1 MNPPAVA
8 AMVDQPSLWQQQDLL
23 GLLAGNPQPETEPL
37 PETGPRLETGPL
49 LETGPGQ
56 EFSGGPAAAPL
67 PGPTHSPAPQAPLA
81 GQPLAGDQPQGH
93 TPLQS
98 LQALAAASGGESN
111 LGFNGE
117 SIYNS
122 PREKIAELI
131 TVSGADLIDTEIIA
145 CDPALISTEP
155 GLINPEPIA
164 PDLIGST
171 LMSPEPVAAEPVATE
186 AIDSEPVNPVSA
198 SSDPVIAELVAPEPI
213 SPESIILDPVIPD
226 PVIPDPVI
234 LGLVAPEVISPASTS
249 STLITP
255 EPINSELIAEPAVA
269 APVCPGRLLIVDTE
283 TSGLDPATGKCL
295 EVGAVLFDV
304 PHRAVLSQLSF
315 LLPASANPA
324 QHVNGIDPA
333 VTRLEQPWRQSLQM
347 LDAMVAGADA
357 VLAHNAA
364 FDRQWF
370 GIEPLPAL
378 DRPWICTMD
387 DIPWPADRQLKPRP
401 SLQALALAYG
411 VPVWAAHRA
420 LTDCIYLV
428 QVLER
433 CADLEQLLV
442 EAQEPRQLFRAQ
454 LSYAERFRA
463 KQAGFRWN
471 DPVAGAWSRRLSERE
486 ARSLPFPVQPVCA

>member
-1 MNPPAVA
+1 
-8 AMVDQPSLWQQQDLL
+8 
-23 GLLAGNPQPETEPL
+23 
-37 PETGPRLETGPL
+37 
-49 LETGPGQ
+49 
-56 EFSGGPAAAPL
+56 
-67 PGPTHSPAPQAPLA
+67 
-81 GQPLAGDQPQGH
+81 
-93 TPLQS
+93 
-98 LQALAAASGGESN
+98 LAAAGGAESN
-111 LGFNGE
+111 LEFTGK

-122 PREKIAELI
+122 AGEPITEPTAELIAELTAESI
-131 TVSGADLIDTEIIA
+131 TKSISASSTDLIDTEIIA
-145 CDPALISTEP
+145 SEP
-155 GLINPEPIA
+155 ELINSEPINTD
-164 PDLIGST
+164 PIGST
-171 LMSPEPVAAEPVATE
+171 P
-186 AIDSEPVNPVSA
+186 
-198 SSDPVIAELVAPEPI
+198 
-213 SPESIILDPVIPD
+213 IILDPAIPE
-226 PVIPDPVI
+226 
-234 LGLVAPEVISPASTS
+234 LAAPEVISSAPIS
-249 STLITP
+249 STLITL
-255 EPINSELIAEPAVA
+255 EPINSELIAEPAAA
-269 APVCPGRLLIVDTE
+269 APVCPVRLLIIDTE

-295 EVGAVLFDV
+295 EVGVVLFDV

-315 LLPASANPA
+315 LLPASSNPA

-378 DRPWICTMD
+378 DRPWICSMD
-387 DIPWPADRQLKPRP
+387 DIHWPADRHLKPRP

-471 DPVAGAWSRRLSERE
+471 DPVTGAWSRRLSERE

>member
-1 MNPPAVA
+1 
-8 AMVDQPSLWQQQDLL
+8 
-23 GLLAGNPQPETEPL
+23 
-37 PETGPRLETGPL
+37 
-49 LETGPGQ
+49 
-56 EFSGGPAAAPL
+56 L
-67 PGPTHSPAPQAPLA
+67 PGPPPAPAPQSPLA
-81 GQPLAGDQPQGH
+81 DQPLAGEHHQGQDLSQGK
-93 TPLQS
+93 PSLQS
-98 LQALAAASGGESN
+98 LQAMAAASGAESN
-111 LGFNGE
+111 LGFTGE

-122 PREKIAELI
+122 AGESITESIAESITESITEPITEPTAELI
-131 TVSGADLIDTEIIA
+131 TEPITELTAELAAEPITESIAISGTEIIA
-145 CDPALISTEP
+145 
-155 GLINPEPIA
+155 
-164 PDLIGST
+164 
-171 LMSPEPVAAEPVATE
+171 
-186 AIDSEPVNPVSA
+186 SEP
-198 SSDPVIAELVAPEPI
+198 ELTDSEPI
-213 SPESIILDPVIPD
+213 SPDPIGSTPIILDPAIPE
-226 PVIPDPVI
+226 
-234 LGLVAPEVISPASTS
+234 LAAPEVISSAPIS
-249 STLITP
+249 STLITL
-255 EPINSELIAEPAVA
+255 EPINSELIAEPAAA
-269 APVCPGRLLIVDTE
+269 APVCPVRLLIVDTE

-295 EVGAVLFDV
+295 EVGVVLFDV

-315 LLPASANPA
+315 LLPASSNPA

-378 DRPWICTMD
+378 DRPWICSMD
-387 DIPWPADRQLKPRP
+387 DIHWPVDRHLKPRP

>member
-23 GLLAGNPQPETEPL
+23 GLLAANPQPESQPESQPEP
-37 PETGPRLETGPL
+37 PP
-49 LETGPGQ
+49 
-56 EFSGGPAAAPL
+56 
-67 PGPTHSPAPQAPLA
+67 PAPSR
-81 GQPLAGDQPQGH
+81 
-93 TPLQS
+93 QS
-98 LQALAAASGGESN
+98 
-111 LGFNGE
+111 
-117 SIYNS
+117 
-122 PREKIAELI
+122 P
-131 TVSGADLIDTEIIA
+131 
-145 CDPALISTEP
+145 
-155 GLINPEPIA
+155 
-164 PDLIGST
+164 
-171 LMSPEPVAAEPVATE
+171 AEPVEPT
-186 AIDSEPVNPVSA
+186 SEPATTELPV
-198 SSDPVIAELVAPEPI
+198 
-213 SPESIILDPVIPD
+213 ESIGELTAESAAESTIEL
-226 PVIPDPVI
+226 
-234 LGLVAPEVISPASTS
+234 PAESTGELTAES
-249 STLITP
+249 AGDYASDGEGIAVL
-255 EPINSELIAEPAVA
+255 EPALIAEPEPEPEPA
-269 APVCPGRLLIVDTE
+269 AFGCPVRLLIVDTE
-283 TSGLDPATGKCL
+283 TSGLDPASGKCL

-324 QHVNGIDPA
+324 RHVNGIDPA

-347 LDAMVAGADA
+347 RAAMVSGAEA

-378 DRPWICTMD
+378 DLPWICSMD
-387 DIPWPADRQLKPRP
+387 DIRWPDDRHLKPRP
-401 SLQALALAYG
+401 SVQALALAYG

-433 CADLEQLLV
+433 CEQLEQLLV
-442 EAQEPRQLFRAQ
+442 EAQEPRQLFCAQ
-454 LSYAERFRA
+454 LPYAERFRA

>member
-1 MNPPAVA
+1 LAV
-8 AMVDQPSLWQQQDLL
+8 
-23 GLLAGNPQPETEPL
+23 
-37 PETGPRLETGPL
+37 
-49 LETGPGQ
+49 
-56 EFSGGPAAAPL
+56 
-67 PGPTHSPAPQAPLA
+67 
-81 GQPLAGDQPQGH
+81 
-93 TPLQS
+93 
-98 LQALAAASGGESN
+98 ASGGESN

-117 SIYNS
+117 SINNS

-131 TVSGADLIDTEIIA
+131 AVSGADLIDVEIIA
-145 CDPALISTEP
+145 CDLALICPDP

-164 PDLIGST
+164 P
-171 LMSPEPVAAEPVATE
+171 
-186 AIDSEPVNPVSA
+186 
-198 SSDPVIAELVAPEPI
+198 EPI
-213 SPESIILDPVIPD
+213 SPESISPESISPEPIILDPVIPD
-226 PVIPDPVI
+226 LAIP
-234 LGLVAPEVISPASTS
+234 GLVAPEVISSAPIS
-249 STLITP
+249 STLITS
-255 EPINSELIAEPAVA
+255 EPINSGLIAESAVVT
-269 APVCPGRLLIVDTE
+269 PVCPVRLLIVDTE

-378 DRPWICTMD
+378 DRPWICSMD
-387 DIPWPADRQLKPRP
+387 DIHWPADRQLKPRP